1 MKNLT
6 AYDFRH
12 LAPPAGF
19 HNLNEAFDLSGV
31 DWLHPVESLFGDWS
45 GKTLILGQDFN
56 SWSNVVNK
64 SLENLKHDRSFATNQ
79 NLESIFGSSCD
90 AVYANYS
97 WFLKAGTNASAPI
110 SFRKSVQEAN
120 RPILEATIKGM
131 PNLAHMFCL
140 GAKVSRVLLG
150 ADATPLC
157 HKRLEICGATLNCYS
172 LPHPGALG
180 LANYQRRQNIS
191 RDIALAKIRDFVQEK
206 ITAIS

>member
-19 HNLNEAFDLSGV
+19 HNLNEDFDLSGV

-45 GKTLILGQDFN
+45 GRTLILGQDFN
-56 SWSNVVNK
+56 SWNNVVNQPI
-64 SLENLKHDRSFATNQ
+64 ENLKHDPSFATNQ
-79 NLESIFGSSCD
+79 NLEIIFGPSCD

-97 WFLKAGTNASAPI
+97 WFLKSGMNASAPI
-110 SFRKSVQEAN
+110 SFRKSVLEAN
-120 RPILEATIKGM
+120 QPILEATIKGM
-131 PNLAHMFCL
+131 PNLARIFCL
-140 GAKVSRVLLG
+140 GAKVSKALLG
-150 ADATPLC
+150 KDATPLC
-157 HKRLEICGATLNCYS
+157 HKRMEVCSVAMDCYA

-191 RDIALAKIRDFVQEK
+191 RDVALAKIRDFVQVTLK
-206 ITAIS
+206 SS